1 MRAMKNSALF
11 IVDVQNDFLPG
22 GALAV
27 PQGDEVIAPV
37 NELQKQFEWIFAS
50 KDWHPAD
57 TKHFEKWPVH
67 CVRGSQGA
75 RFPEALHISRIEK
88 VFLKGTGASD
98 DGYSAFEATN
108 ADLEFCLRS
117 RGIRQLFVCGL
128 ATDYCVK
135 ATALDAARLGFDVFV
150 VRDAVRAVNLQ
161 PDDEQK
167 ALAEM
172 EAAGIH
178 IIRSDQIT
186 KFRL

>member
-1 MRAMKNSALF
+1 MKNSALF
-11 IVDVQNDFLPG
+11 IVDVQNDFLAG

-27 PQGDEVIAPV
+27 PQGDEVIAPI
-37 NELQKQFEWIFAS
+37 NALQKQFEWIFAS

-57 TKHFEKWPVH
+57 TKHFDQWPVH
-67 CVRGSQGA
+67 CVRGTRGA
-75 RFPEALHISRIEK
+75 RFPETLHISRIEK
-88 VFLKGTGASD
+88 VLLKGTGVSD

-150 VRDAVRAVNLQ
+150 VRAAVRAVNLQ
-161 PDDEQK
+161 ADDEQK
-167 ALAEM
+167 AFAEM
-172 EAAGIH
+172 EAAGVH
-178 IIRSDQIT
+178 IIQSDQIT